1 MGPLIL
7 HLFLVLTLAIDGKDD
22 THARYGKWW
31 EGEAR
36 ESNRS
41 PGEEGGNQGNTVTV
55 VVRNECEM
63 ALSRAFRLFLS
74 QLSPLTCCML
84 RACPSKACPEVCS
97 NGWEWRGRG
106 EEVSERRLWAESANS
121 RIDNSIDELEPG
133 VQTLSP
139 RQLVHQLG
147 LWRRS
152 WKGVAALFGFI
163 KRYRLFFPRVSPAP
177 FQD

>member
-7 HLFLVLTLAIDGKDD
+7 HLFLVVTLAIDGKDD
-22 THARYGKWW
+22 TDARYGKWW

-41 PGEEGGNQGNTVTV
+41 LGEEGGDQGNTVTV

-84 RACPSKACPEVCS
+84 RACQSKACPEVCS

-106 EEVSERRLWAESANS
+106 GEGRGGSVVCARKVPTHGSTTLLTNWN
-121 RIDNSIDELEPG
+121 LEFRP
-133 VQTLSP
+133 
-139 RQLVHQLG
+139 LVLA
-147 LWRRS
+147 S
-152 WKGVAALFGFI
+152 
-163 KRYRLFFPRVSPAP
+163 SCTN
-177 FQD
+177 